1 MYYRVAT
8 RPDAMSTWQWKS
20 TVLSSLDSLF
30 QFLRHFHALPH
41 DRVFSASSREGL
53 AEQLAQEN
61 KGLPST
67 SVTAVQ
73 FLQERSVSPPCWWST
88 IECERAVPLERVS
101 VAMIVQ
107 QALDGHGRGE
117 STLESRGMS
126 ALEKRRQ
133 ELESSS
139 GSDYDLPYSF
149 SLPHSQSQVLAWM
162 VLLAR
167 VHRGEL
173 HP

>member
-8 RPDAMSTWQWKS
+8 RPGTALTWQWKS
-20 TVLSSLDSLF
+20 TTLSSLYTLF
-30 QFLRHFHALPH
+30 QFLRLFHVLPH

-53 AEQLAQEN
+53 AEQFAQEN

-67 SVTAVQ
+67 SVAAAQ
-73 FLQERSVSPPCWWST
+73 FLQERSVSPPAWWST

-101 VAMIVQ
+101 VAMIGQ
-107 QALDGHGRGE
+107 QALNEHGGGESVLEGRG
-117 STLESRGMS
+117 TS

-133 ELESSS
+133 ELESGS
-139 GSDYDLPYSF
+139 GGGYDLPYSF
-149 SLPHSQSQVLAWM
+149 SLPHSQSQVIAWTI
-162 VLLAR
+162 LLAR

-173 HP
+173 RP